1 MVEEQEVDP
10 GHVIHQGMVADHA
23 MDNLQKHPVV
33 HFRAAQSTGAGSIGV
48 SGELA
53 QDLVEVGQNRDLDF
67 VFTQGI
73 MVDHAE
79 DKAQKQYLVHLSLVR
94 SMALGIIGGHGRAVV
109 EHVEEEPKKGTGTVM
124 VLDMEEGVVLGQHR
138 NQDLAKPIHVP
149 QVEANA
155 AFWEYSAAN

>member
-1 MVEEQEVDP
+1 MAEEQGVDP

-33 HFRAAQSTGAGSIGV
+33 HFRAAQSTGAGLIGV

-53 QDLVEVGQNRDLDF
+53 QDLVEVGQNKDLDF

-79 DKAQKQYLVHLSLVR
+79 DKAQKQYLVHLSLVQ
-94 SMALGIIGGHGRAVV
+94 SMALGVIGGHGLVVV
-109 EHVEEEPKKGTGTVM
+109 EHVEEERKNGTGAVKAP
-124 VLDMEEGVVLGQHR
+124 DMEEGVVLGQHR

-149 QVEANA
+149 QVEANV
-155 AFWEYSAAN
+155 AFWEYSAIN

>member
-10 GHVIHQGMVADHA
+10 GHVIYRGMVADHA

-33 HFRAAQSTGAGSIGV
+33 HFRAAQSTGAGLIGV
-48 SGELA
+48 SGEVA
-53 QDLVEVGQNRDLDF
+53 QEVVEVEQKKDLDF

-79 DKAQKQYLVHLSLVR
+79 DKAQKQYLVHLSLVQ
-94 SMALGIIGGHGRAVV
+94 SMALGVIGGHGLVVV
-109 EHVEEEPKKGTGTVM
+109 EHVEEERKNGTEAVKAP
-124 VLDMEEGVVLGQHR
+124 DMEEGVVLGQHR

-149 QVEANA
+149 QVEANV
-155 AFWEYSAAN
+155 AFWEYSAIN